1 MAKKGRPNKFNDP
14 KKLQKIIDEW
24 FENCKET
31 GEYPTVAGLAVLLNT
46 SRKVL
51 YEYQNFCDNDDKLK
65 NLDESVKREIS
76 NVIKRAKAK
85 IESSYVQQLFRTK
98 NPAGV
103 IFILKNDYGYKDKQ
117 EVEQTNRV
125 IKVSIDDSDDE

>member
-76 NVIKRAKAK
+76 NIIKRAKAK
-85 IESSYVQQLFRTK
+85 IESSYVQQLFRAT

-117 EVEQTNRV
+117 EVEQTNRI